1 MPRCAVCGQDNPG
14 GFRFCGACGA
24 SLTGPARPPAEERRL
39 VTVLFCD
46 LVGFTARSDQA
57 DPEDVGALLR
67 PYHIRLRAEIERLG
81 GTLDKFVGDGVMAV
95 FGAPVA
101 HEDDPE
107 RAVRCALGM
116 LAASEELNLMVRI
129 GITTGEALVRFG
141 PARQTEG
148 VVGDVVN
155 TASRLQG
162 VAPAGGVVV
171 GEATFRAT
179 RRLFDYQDLGPVQVK
194 GKADPVPVWRLEG
207 GRGRTGVDAGPAAP
221 LVGRQAELRLLED
234 AYRRTAAAGTARLVT
249 VAGAPGIG
257 KSRLVRELAA
267 LLDALPELVT
277 WRQGRCLPYG
287 DGITFWALGEI
298 VKAQAGVLESDDPA
312 TVAAK
317 LEAAVAG
324 LAADPADR
332 EWLKARIA
340 PLLGLVDPETARVER
355 SESFTAWRRF
365 VEAMAGGHPLV
376 LVVEDLHWA
385 DPAMLEFVEHLCTQA
400 AGTGLLVVATTRPEL
415 FERHPGWGEG
425 IAGAA
430 TVTLPPLTEAETGRL
445 VAGLLGQAVLP
456 SEVQAPLLE
465 RAGGNPLYAEEFV
478 RLLTDRGLLVR
489 SGRMVRLA
497 ATAAIPFPDSVQA
510 LIAARL
516 DMLPAAGKALVQDAA
531 VAGRVFWPGSLAAL
545 AGTAEEAVRAGLA
558 ELEAKELIHP
568 VEPSTVEGQTEFA
581 FSHGLVRD
589 VAYAQIPRAG
599 RARRHRAV
607 AAWLEGLAGARVA
620 DLAEVIA
627 HHYAEALALTG
638 AAGGAEAELAALRE
652 PARRAL
658 VLAGDRALTLDLARA
673 QAFYGQA
680 LELFPA
686 GHPERLELLLRLGR
700 VVFQEGR
707 MAESRQAYEE
717 ALAGFAAAGDP
728 VGQGGALNRLS
739 TVLWNQGETAR
750 SREVLAKAIELLEPA
765 GPGPALGD
773 AYAHLAFDRL
783 MSGEAELGR
792 VWAERA
798 LELARR
804 LELPDLEVRAL
815 DARGLARTDLG
826 DPGGLDDLRAALAV
840 GLESGASL
848 DAAVIYGNLAEP
860 LWSAEGPAS
869 ALANCRQGVDFAERR
884 GLTEITI
891 WVHTSSL
898 GPLFDLGRWD
908 EVLERADEVIARDK
922 AHGGRYVSVIAEA
935 FKGQVL
941 VWRGRLA
948 AAETVVQEL
957 LPQARKIDDLQVLV
971 PALVT
976 AALLGK
982 AAGREAEALR
992 LAAEADRVTRERNGG
1007 RWYRGQHLADL
1018 ARIAAPN
1025 GARQL
1030 AEALARD
1037 HQVYARHRLGARTA
1051 RALLAE
1057 ADGDLEGA
1065 ARLYDQAADGWAR
1078 YGHLGERGQ
1087 GLLGAGRCL
1096 RRLGHPGAAARL
1108 QAAREVFERLG
1119 AGPLVREAGA
1129 ELREA
1134 AGA

>member
-1 MPRCAVCGQDNPG
+1 MAGCSACGQDNPD

-24 SLTGPARPPAEERRL
+24 PLAAARPARLERKV

-67 PYHIRLRAEIERLG
+67 PYHARLRAEIERLG

-116 LAASEELNLMVRI
+116 LAAVRELDLAARI
-129 GITTGEALVRFG
+129 GITTGEVLVDLAPG
-141 PARQTEG
+141 QATEG

-162 VAPAGGVVV
+162 VAPPGGVVV

-179 RRLFDYQDLGPVQVK
+179 RRLFDFEELGAVRVK

-207 GRGRTGVDAGPAAP
+207 PRSRTGVDAGPVTP
-221 LVGRQAELRLLED
+221 LVGREAELDLLER
-234 AYRRTAAAGTARLVT
+234 AYLQAVEARAPRLVT
-249 VAGAPGIG
+249 VTGAPGVG

-267 LLDALPELVT
+267 RLDARPELVT

-287 DGITFWALGEI
+287 DGITFWALTEI
-298 VKAQAGVLESDDPA
+298 VKAQAGVLESDDPGQ
-312 TVAAK
+312 VEAK
-317 LEAAVAG
+317 LEAAVAA
-324 LAADPADR
+324 LMADPADQG
-332 EWLKARIA
+332 WVKARIA
-340 PLLGLVDPETARVER
+340 PLLGLVDPEAARVDR
-355 SESFTAWRRF
+355 SESFAAWRRF
-365 VEAMAGGHPLV
+365 VQAMAAGHPLV

-385 DPAMLEFVEHLCTQA
+385 DPAMLEFLEHLCTEA
-400 AGTGLLVVATTRPEL
+400 AGTGLLVLATARPEL
-415 FERHPGWGEG
+415 EDRHPGWGG
-425 IAGAA
+425 GVAGAT
-430 TVTLPPLTEAETGRL
+430 TVALAPLTETETARL
-445 VAGLLGQAVLP
+445 VAGLLGQPVLP
-456 SEVQAPLLE
+456 AEVQAPLLE

-489 SGRMVRLA
+489 SGPVVRLA
-497 ATAAIPFPDSVQA
+497 TTAVPFPDSVQA

-531 VAGRVFWPGSLAAL
+531 VAGRVFWSGALAAL
-545 AGTAEEAVRAGLA
+545 AGTAEPAVRAGLA
-558 ELEAKELIHP
+558 ELEAKELVRP
-568 VEPSTVEGQTEFA
+568 VRPSSVEGQAEYR

-589 VAYAQIPRAG
+589 VAYAQLPRAG

-627 HHYAEALALTG
+627 HHYAEALALTS
-638 AAGGAEAELAALRE
+638 AAGGGEDELAGLRE
-652 PARRAL
+652 PAGRAL
-658 VLAGDRALTLDLARA
+658 LLAGDRALTLDLARA
-673 QAFYGQA
+673 QAFYAQA
-680 LELFPA
+680 LELFPPD
-686 GHPERLELLLRLGR
+686 HPDRPDLLLRIGR
-700 VVFQEGR
+700 GDFQAGR
-707 MAESRQAYEE
+707 IAAARTAYEE
-717 ALAGFAAAGDP
+717 ALAGFAAAGDQ
-728 VGQGGALNRLS
+728 VGQGTALGKLS
-739 TVLWNQGETAR
+739 AVLWNQGESAGAR
-750 SREVLAKAIELLEPA
+750 AALMRSIELLEPA
-765 GPGPALGD
+765 GPGPSLCA
-773 AYAHLAFDRL
+773 AYAHLAMDRL
-783 MSGEAELGR
+783 MSGQAASGR
-792 VWAERA
+792 DWAERA

-804 LELPDLEVRAL
+804 LEVPELEVRSL

-826 DPGGLDDLRAALAV
+826 DLGGLDDLRAALAV
-840 GLESGASL
+840 GLASGASL
-848 DAAVIYGNLAEP
+848 DTAVIYGNLGEP

-869 ALANCRQGVDFAERR
+869 ALANCREGLDFAERR
-884 GLTEITI
+884 GLAEMSV

-908 EVLERADEVIARDK
+908 ELLERADEVIARDR
-922 AHGGRYVSVIAEA
+922 AHGGRYVSVMAEA

-948 AAETVVQEL
+948 DAEAVVDGL

-976 AALLGK
+976 AALVRR
-982 AAGREAEALR
+982 AAGGEAAALP
-992 LAAEADRVTRERNGG
+992 LAAEADRVTRERDGG

-1018 ARIAAPN
+1018 ARLAA
-1025 GARQL
+1025 GAGDRQL
-1030 AEALARD
+1030 AEALAGD
-1037 HQVYARHRLGARTA
+1037 PQVYARHRRATRSV

-1057 ADGDLEGA
+1057 LDGDLEA
-1065 ARLYDQAADGWAR
+1065 AAAGYDEAAAGWERFGHVAEEGQA
-1078 YGHLGERGQ
+1078 
-1087 GLLGAGRCL
+1087 LLGAGRCL
-1096 RRLGHPGAAARL
+1096 RRLGRPGAAARL
-1108 QAAREVFERLG
+1108 RAARDRFERLG

-1129 ELREA
+1129 ELQRA
-1134 AGA
+1134 ADSA